1 MSEVTYRPWSDAP
14 PTEAEL
20 GETLVLLWDHHPAP
34 HFCVARIVKT
44 RGEFVMAAS
53 VADFR
58 RLFHL
63 GLDPMSP
70 DFWTYYPKG
79 VAKNGI

>member
-1 MSEVTYRPWSDAP
+1 MNEVTYRPWSDEP

-20 GETLVLLWDHHPAP
+20 GEPLVLLWDHHPPP
-34 HFCVARIVKT
+34 HFCLGRIIKT
-44 RGEFVMAAS
+44 RGEYVFAAS

-63 GLDPMSP
+63 GLDPTRP

-79 VAKNGI
+79 VSKNGI